1 MNLVISAYLRHPHL
15 TSAVCQPASD
25 KKHENVN
32 VASVQRLYTELY
44 KCLST
49 QCGKVVSSTGKI
61 LQPVIH
67 QEDVIQSYDAVLV
80 HVNHKLQKPTGDVAL
95 GAVPLFQESHKGSC
109 LYEKWN
115 GNL

>member
-1 MNLVISAYLRHPHL
+1 MYHVVLVRRHLLYFEFSPCDGVMNLVISANLRHPYL

-32 VASVQRLYTELY
+32 VASVQRMYTELY

-67 QEDVIQSYDAVLV
+67 QEDVI
-80 HVNHKLQKPTGDVAL
+80 
-95 GAVPLFQESHKGSC
+95 
-109 LYEKWN
+109 
-115 GNL
+115 